1 VRGDAQGDDDGDENQ
16 PHDEADDGPQRL
28 PASARVGDA
37 FTRLKELRRLLERRP
52 RDLVRSLFTLGR
64 TVPYGFVVARAGPA
78 RRGVVIR

>member
-1 VRGDAQGDDDGDENQ
+1 MSVLQT
-16 PHDEADDGPQRL
+16 ADH
-28 PASARVGDA
+28 
-37 FTRLKELRRLLERRP
+37 